1 MAKSLLS
8 QQNQE
13 QHLPCL
19 PWGSV
24 RTTPAPQSQVLARS
38 KSAPWVRGS
47 LLLTLQVLR
56 SLQAAWRKQGQPFVD
71 THQYSAVNKSHF

>member
-47 LLLTLQVLR
+47 LLLTLQVR
-56 SLQAAWRKQGQPFVD
+56 CCGPCKQHGESRGSPL
-71 THQYSAVNKSHF
+71 